1 MRHINNKNKNF
12 RVIRKIYAGAVLGV
26 LLSAFLAV
34 AALAAEGGT
43 DPVAILTNL
52 NDLIFSVVRLVGILG
67 ALWGVVQLGM
77 SFSAHDPSQRLQGIL
92 TLVGGLLIIFAKE
105 ILQLIGALG

>member
-1 MRHINNKNKNF
+1 MRHINNKSKNF
-12 RVIRKIYAGAVLGV
+12 KAIRKIYAAAVLSL

-34 AALAAEGGT
+34 AALAAEGT

>member
-1 MRHINNKNKNF
+1 MRHINNKSKNF
-12 RVIRKIYAGAVLGV
+12 KAIRKIYAGAVLGV
-26 LLSAFLAV
+26 LLSAVLAV
-34 AALAAEGGT
+34 AALAAEGT

>member
-1 MRHINNKNKNF
+1 MRHINNKNFKA
-12 RVIRKIYAGAVLGV
+12 IRKIYAGMVLSLALSAVL
-26 LLSAFLAV
+26 AI
-34 AALAAEGGT
+34 AALAEGS
-43 DPVAILTNL
+43 DPISILTNL

>member
-1 MRHINNKNKNF
+1 MRHINNKDFKT
-12 RVIRKIYAGAVLGV
+12 IRKIYAGVVLSLV
-26 LLSAFLAV
+26 LSAVLAV
-34 AALAAEGGT
+34 AALAEGS
-43 DPVAILTNL
+43 DPISILTNL